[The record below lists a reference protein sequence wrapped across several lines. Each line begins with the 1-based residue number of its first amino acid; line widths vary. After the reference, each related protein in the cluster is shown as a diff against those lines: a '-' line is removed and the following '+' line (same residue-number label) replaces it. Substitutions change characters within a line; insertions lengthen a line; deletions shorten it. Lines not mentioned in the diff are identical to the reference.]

1 MSTTQ
6 ISPELE
12 YVQSM
17 LADAEMRR
25 DRISSA
31 LTVRR
36 STVRKY
42 WDFLSGIK
50 GAIAA
55 FSKQGRSTAPLRVVY
70 REKLADLKEHEQMVR
85 NLKGMYKEI
94 CDEVWTIQKI
104 VKRMD
109 DSDDHKV

>member
-1 MSTTQ
+1 MSM
-6 ISPELE
+6 IKPELE
-12 YVQSM
+12 YAQSM

-25 DRISSA
+25 DRVSGA

-42 WDFLSGIK
+42 WDFLAGIK
-50 GAIAA
+50 GAIAS
-55 FSKQGRSTAPLRVVY
+55 FSKQGKSTAPLRVLY

-104 VKRMD
+104 VKRMED
-109 DSDDHKV
+109 

>member
-1 MSTTQ
+1 MSTTK
-6 ISPELE
+6 ITPELE
-12 YVQSM
+12 YAQSM

-25 DRISSA
+25 DRISGA

-42 WDFLSGIK
+42 WDFLAGIK

-55 FSKQGRSTAPLRVVY
+55 FSKQGRSTAPLRVLY

-85 NLKGMYKEI
+85 NLKGMYKEV
-94 CDEVWTIQKI
+94 CDEVWTVQKI
-104 VKRMD
+104 VTRMED
-109 DSDDHKV
+109 